1 MHPDHASPLGAI
13 ATTPTGTQSAAR
25 LTRRRVLVTAM
36 NLALFA
42 ALTAW
47 AVAILGAGG
56 WSVIDGLLLLCVL
69 AILPWTVLGV
79 VNAAI
84 GLWVLHGAADPIGEV
99 APFARSVDPEAPL
112 ISKTAVFMTLRNEDP
127 SRAIARLRL
136 VEADIVAAGAGRHF
150 AWFVLSDTDLD
161 AVAAREEA
169 AVAEWRADI
178 AGRSEIVYRRRADN
192 TGFKAGN
199 VFDFLDRWGD
209 DHDLML
215 PLDADS
221 LMDAETILR
230 QVRILDAHPKI
241 GILQTLVAG
250 LPSASAFARV
260 FQYGMRQGMRAYIN
274 GQAWWTGDCG
284 QFWGHN
290 ALVRIA
296 PFRAHCRMPKLPGE
310 PPFGGHILSHD
321 QIEAALMR
329 RAGWEVRIVPEE
341 CGSWEENPPTLLDY
355 MRRNVRWCQGNLQYI
370 GLLRMPGLLPVSRF
384 QLIWAILMFASI
396 PGGTLMLPLVALKP
410 FDGES
415 LADFPV
421 GAALA
426 LHLVFLALGQIPKL
440 SGITDVLLTRG
451 AAARYGGARR
461 LLASAIVEIPHS
473 WFLAASDSFRITVF
487 VVALAFGRSVGW
499 GGQSRDA
506 HGVSWRRATA
516 ELWPQTLFGAALVA
530 TMAATSLGFAAW
542 AAPLTLGYLF
552 AIPFCVATAAPAT
565 GSLLRSRRLFA
576 VPEEFATPDIV
587 ARALADR
594 DPPAR

>member
-1 MHPDHASPLGAI
+1 MQPDPATPLGVI
-13 ATTPTGTQSAAR
+13 ATTPTGTQSAAQ

-36 NLALFA
+36 NLTLFA
-42 ALTAW
+42 ALAGW
-47 AVAILGAGG
+47 AVAILGVGG
-56 WSVIDGLLLLCVL
+56 WSAIDVLLLLCFL

-99 APFARSVDPEAPL
+99 APFARAVDPDAPVT
-112 ISKTAVFMTLRNEDP
+112 SRTAVFMTLRNEDP
-127 SRAIARLRL
+127 SRAIDRLKL
-136 VEADIVAAGAGRHF
+136 VEADIVAAGVGERF
-150 AWFVLSDTDLD
+150 AWFVLSDTDRD
-161 AVAAREEA
+161 AVAAREEE
-169 AVAEWRADI
+169 AVAHWRTEIGD
-178 AGRSEIVYRRRADN
+178 RSRIVYRRRSDN

-199 VFDFLDRWGD
+199 VFEFLDRWGD
-209 DHDLML
+209 AYDLML

-221 LMDAETILR
+221 LMDAATILR

-241 GILQTLVAG
+241 GILQTLVVG

-260 FQYGMRQGMRAYIN
+260 FQFGMRQGMRAYIN

-296 PFRAHCRMPKLPGE
+296 PFRTHCRVPVLPGE
-310 PPFGGHILSHD
+310 P
-321 QIEAALMR
+321 LMR

-355 MRRNVRWCQGNLQYI
+355 MRRNVRWCQGNLQYVR
-370 GLLRMPGLLPVSRF
+370 LLGTPGLLPVSRF
-384 QLIWAILMFASI
+384 QLIWAILMFVSI
-396 PGGTLMLPLVALKP
+396 PGGTLMLPLAALKP

-421 GAALA
+421 GSALA
-426 LHLVFLALGQIPKL
+426 LHLVFLVLGQIPKL
-440 SGITDVLLTRG
+440 CGIADILLTPG
-451 AAARYGGARR
+451 GAARYGGRRR
-461 LLASAIVEIPHS
+461 LLAAGSIEVIHS
-473 WFLAASDSFRITVF
+473 WFLAASDSFRITLF

-506 HGVSWRRATA
+506 HGVSWRRAVA
-516 ELWPQTLFGAALVA
+516 ELWPQTLFGAFLVA

-542 AAPLTLGYLF
+542 AAPLTFGYLF
-552 AIPFCVATAAPAT
+552 AIPFCVGTAWPST
-565 GSLLRSRRLFA
+565 GSLLRTRRLFA

-587 ARALADR
+587 ARALAGH
-594 DPPAR
+594 DPSAR

>member
-1 MHPDHASPLGAI
+1 MQPDPATPFGVI
-13 ATTPTGTQSAAR
+13 ATTPTGTQSAAL

-36 NLALFA
+36 NLTLFA
-42 ALTAW
+42 ALAGW
-47 AVAILGAGG
+47 AVAILGVGG
-56 WSVIDGLLLLCVL
+56 WSVIDVLLLLCFL

-84 GLWVLHGAADPIGEV
+84 GLWVLHGAADPVGEV
-99 APFARSVDPEAPL
+99 APFARSVDPAAPVT
-112 ISKTAVFMTLRNEDP
+112 SKTAVFMTLRNEDP
-127 SRAIARLRL
+127 RRAIDRLKL
-136 VEADIVAAGAGRHF
+136 VEADLATSGQGDHF
-150 AWFVLSDTDLD
+150 VWFVLSDTDRD
-161 AVAAREEA
+161 AVAALEEEA
-169 AVAEWRADI
+169 VAQWRAEI
-178 AGRSEIVYRRRADN
+178 AGRSRIVYRRRADN

-199 VFDFLDRWGD
+199 VFEFLDRWGD

-221 LMDAETILR
+221 LMDAATILR
-230 QVRILDAHPKI
+230 QVRILEAHPKI
-241 GILQTLVAG
+241 GILQTLVVG
-250 LPSASAFARV
+250 LPSASAFARI
-260 FQYGMRQGMRAYIN
+260 FQFGMRQGMRTYIN

-296 PFRAHCRMPKLPGE
+296 PFRAHCRIPKLPGE

-370 GLLRMPGLLPVSRF
+370 RLLGTPGLLPVSRF
-384 QLIWAILMFASI
+384 QLIWAILMFVSI
-396 PGGTLMLPLVALKP
+396 PGGTLMLPLAALKP

-421 GAALA
+421 GSALA
-426 LHLVFLALGQIPKL
+426 LHLVFLLLGQIPKL
-440 SGITDVLLTRG
+440 CGIADILLTPG
-451 AAARYGGARR
+451 GTARYGGLRR
-461 LLASAIVEIPHS
+461 VLAAGSLEMVHS
-473 WFLAASDSFRITVF
+473 WFLAASDSFRITLF
-487 VVALAFGRSVGW
+487 VVALAFGRAVGW

-506 HGVSWRRATA
+506 HGVSWRRAVA
-516 ELWPQTLFGAALVA
+516 ELWPQTLFGILVVA
-530 TMAATSLGFAAW
+530 TMAATSLVFAAW
-542 AAPLTLGYLF
+542 AAPITFGYLF
-552 AIPFCVATAAPAT
+552 AIPFCVATASPAT
-565 GSLLRSRRLFA
+565 GSLLRAHRLFA

-587 ARALADR
+587 ARALAGHDR
-594 DPPAR
+594 SAG